1 MRSAHNPG
9 PTNDQEAQQEEF
21 LGALKALG
29 GSAGNGRLRELLGWE
44 EAPYEAVKASLLASG
59 RVRTGRGRGG
69 SVSLADGVGDEGADG
84 HQGAVGSVAVA
95 GGSAREAG
103 ASVAEAGG
111 GQGAAFAARLKASAR
126 AAAAGPAPLG
136 PQPTGKQNLSAFIW
150 SVADI
155 LRGDYKQSDYGKV
168 ILPFT
173 VLRRLDCVLE
183 PSKEAVLAEQELR
196 ESQGLDPEPFLLRV
210 AGQAFCN
217 TSALGM
223 KRLMGD
229 QDNIGENLRSYI
241 QAFTPAV
248 RDIFE
253 SFEFHLQV
261 DKLDKAGLLYMVCER
276 FAQIDLH
283 PETVSNAEMGLAFE
297 ELIRKFAELSN
308 ETAGEHFT
316 PREVIKLMVN
326 LIFIEDDQALT
337 QAGIVRNLYDP
348 TAGTGGM
355 LSVAEEH
362 LVGMNP
368 SARLVLSGQ
377 ELNPESY
384 AICKADMLIKGQD
397 IKNIRFGNTLADD
410 QLGDQNYDYMLS
422 NPPFGVEW
430 KKIQKEVQREAD
442 TLGFAGRFGPGLPRV
457 SDGSLLF
464 LLHLISKMRPALEGG
479 SRFGIVLNGSPLFTG
494 GPGSGESEIR
504 RFVLEN
510 DLVEAII
517 GLPTDMFYNTGIST
531 YIWILSNRKPA
542 ERKGKV
548 QLIDA
553 SSFWQ
558 KMRKSLGSKRK
569 ELSPEH
575 IAEITR
581 LFGNFEEAEH
591 NGKPISRIFRTDDF
605 GYRTI
610 TVERPLRDEA
620 GNVLL
625 GQRGK
630 AKGQPQADSS
640 LRDTENV
647 PLSED
652 VQTYFEREVLPHVS
666 DAWIDHEKT
675 KVGYEIPFNRHFYVF
690 TPPRPLEVIDAE
702 LKQVTDRILEMIGG
716 LSG

>member
-1 MRSAHNPG
+1 MSGSSASIP
-9 PTNDQEAQQEEF
+9 DQEALHEEF
-21 LGALKALG
+21 FGALEALG
-29 GSAGNGRLRELLGWE
+29 GSAGNGKMRELLGWD
-44 EAPYEAVKASLLASG
+44 EATYEAVKASLLASG
-59 RVRTGRGRGG
+59 QLRPGRGRGG
-69 SVSLADGVGDEGADG
+69 SVSLAEGSG
-84 HQGAVGSVAVA
+84 E
-95 GGSAREAG
+95 EAG
-103 ASVAEAGG
+103 QDPARSVPPKDPGHP
-111 GQGAAFAARLKASAR
+111 
-126 AAAAGPAPLG
+126 AAGPAPLG
-136 PQPTGKQNLSAFIW
+136 PQPSGKQNLSAFIW
-150 SVADI
+150 SVADL

-183 PSKEAVLAEQELR
+183 PSKEAVLAEKELR
-196 ESQGLDPEPFLLRV
+196 EGQGLDPEPFLLRV

-283 PETVSNAEMGLAFE
+283 PETVSNAEMGLVFE

-337 QAGIVRNLYDP
+337 QSGIVRSLYDP

-368 SARLVLSGQ
+368 TARLVLSGQ

-397 IKNIRFGNTLADD
+397 IKNIRFGNTLSDD
-410 QLGDQNYDYMLS
+410 QLGDQKYDYMLS

-430 KKIQKEVQREAD
+430 KKIQKEVQKEAD
-442 TLGFAGRFGPGLPRV
+442 QLGYAGRFGPGLPRV

-494 GPGSGESEIR
+494 GAGSGESEIR
-504 RFVLEN
+504 RYVLEN

-553 SSFWQ
+553 SGFWQ

-581 LFGNFEEAEH
+581 LFGNFEAAEH
-591 NGKPISRIFRTDDF
+591 DGKPISRIFRSEDF

-620 GNVLL
+620 GDVVL

-690 TPPRPLEVIDAE
+690 TPPRPLDVIDAE
-702 LKQVTDRILEMIGG
+702 LKQVTDRILAMIGG